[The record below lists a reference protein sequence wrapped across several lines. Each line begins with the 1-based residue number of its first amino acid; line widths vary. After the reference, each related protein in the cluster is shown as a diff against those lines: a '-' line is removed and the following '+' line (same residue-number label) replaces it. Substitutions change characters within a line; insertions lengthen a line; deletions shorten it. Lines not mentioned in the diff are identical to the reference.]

1 MLKGVIKIF
10 LKKNWKFI
18 VGLLVAVISI
28 LIICIYKL
36 SITKEDLSNIELIG
50 FVASSVVVTSI
61 VIWLSLYIYKKKDI
75 TQEKIFLYTIPIIC
89 IMFMIFM
96 PMYKSHDEHPQWHR
110 IYEISTGNLTTN
122 VNENGDV
129 YSILPKSV
137 VIPDWEFMNYTE
149 VINQLDDRIDNN
161 DTTNDVYIITAT
173 IYSPLQYAHE
183 ALAIAIAKIFIKI
196 PIVLAYIGRFANII
210 VCLLLMYF
218 AIKKMPFGK
227 NIILCIAYI
236 PILIEGI
243 SSMSGDGITFAISLF
258 FLPYILNLTFN
269 NKIEKIQL
277 KDKIVLL
284 VTSIFVA
291 SCKIVY
297 LPFIGL
303 MLLLPKEKLGGKK
316 EKIKLVAIVWG
327 VAVLIS
333 LIWLAYSGRYLGGL
347 SGLAGSA
354 PSVQI
359 MKFIFNPFDFVQAF
373 LYNLEINGGKYLTE
387 MFGSAIGWFDF
398 VRLVSIAPYT
408 LFVTYI
414 ITVLFDNSIKNKF
427 NLFQKVILTLVIL
440 AVVGLIFLS
449 LYIQWTKPDSQGI
462 DGIQGRYFIPIL
474 PAAGL
479 LIGSIVKNRSE
490 YKEINMAKGISIIGL
505 VIHLQLM
512 LTIYICNI

>member
-10 LKKNWKFI
+10 LKKNWKFN

-196 PIVLAYIGRFANII
+196 PIVLAYIGRFANI
-210 VCLLLMYF
+210 
-218 AIKKMPFGK
+218 
-227 NIILCIAYI
+227 LCIAYI

-258 FLPYILNLTFN
+258 FLSYILNLTFN